1 MIDTSMKVLVLCIFS
16 NLMMQKKFMSDL
28 MNFQIN
34 CLLVAS
40 IVSFK
45 VEGETFFSHADTVEI
60 GINK

>member
-1 MIDTSMKVLVLCIFS
+1 
-16 NLMMQKKFMSDL
+16 MSDL

-45 VEGETFFSHADTVEI
+45 VEGETFFSHADMVEI